1 MSLTASLDASS
12 VTAEPGAQTDVPLQV
27 LNSGSTVEE
36 YRFEVVGACAAWSTV
51 EPRTLSL
58 YPGASGTVLLRLT
71 PPRDSSVPAGETPF
85 GIRVVPTSEL
95 SETVVPE
102 GRVTVAP
109 FTEVTSELVPRS
121 SNGARRGNHQLA
133 VDNRGNAPVT
143 VRLSGRTGTERARVD
158 FATAE
163 LRIPPGHADF
173 AKLRVRP
180 AKRLWRGTPVTHT
193 FQVFAAPVAAEGH
206 RETYAPGATGP
217 AGLEPAGTEPAGLGP
232 AGLEPVVLD
241 GSYEQQAILPG
252 WLPRALILAAVVAIA
267 LVGLWYALLRPAVKS
282 AAREAITPE
291 AVASAAAKTASPS
304 GGTADGGATAGTGGG
319 GGNAGATAGVDGGA
333 TSGNG
338 QNGTGSGA
346 SSGSGT
352 GAGSAQGAGAPTSA
366 RVEVRDAVGG
376 GSATG
381 SAYRVPAGSTFELTD
396 IVVQNPQGD
405 AGTLVVSSQD
415 DPVLRLALENFRDS
429 DYHFVTPILVSAG
442 GEITMTVDCRQ
453 VGRPVQAPRPS
464 RCAESLFLGGTLRSN
479 SE

>member
-12 VTAEPGAQTDVPLQV
+12 VTAEPGAQTDLPLQI

-58 YPGASGTVLLRLT
+58 YPGASGTVVLRLT

-121 SNGARRGNHQLA
+121 SNGARRGSHQLA
-133 VDNRGNAPVT
+133 VDNRGNAPAT

-193 FQVFAAPVAAEGH
+193 FQVFAAPVAAEGGQ
-206 RETYAPGATGP
+206 EPYAPGVS
-217 AGLEPAGTEPAGLGP
+217 EPAV
-232 AGLEPVVLD
+232 LEPVVLD

-291 AVASAAAKTASPS
+291 AVASAAEKTASPS
-304 GGTADGGATAGTGGG
+304 SGTADGGATAGTGGG
-319 GGNAGATAGVDGGA
+319 NAGATAGAEGGA
-333 TSGNG
+333 NSGAG

-376 GSATG
+376 GSASG

-405 AGTLVVSSQD
+405 AGTLVVSSQN

-429 DYHFVTPILVSAG
+429 DYHFVTPILVPAG